1 MIGQLPLFLAVGFC
15 LGLFA
20 SPGVVLLFLAL
31 QGDGG
36 WRVFLGW
43 AILLSL
49 ATLAGV
55 ALLRAVDDPGIG
67 LGLQFA
73 ALVVGAAG
81 GRWFATASAERDK
94 AVFVAAAGLFLAIAA
109 IEYDYRLFGYLNK
122 FSAGGVDLEFAGP
135 ASDKGGDT
143 RVAGA
148 STGPKNDPFS
158 GRNRLNIAIKKLEQ
172 LPDFARRDEKY
183 ARMFSGYDAMLGK
196 YRLTAPAPEPASKQ
210 YQDFYGQFVLP
221 FVQTLEMLHDF
232 HQGEI
237 SGISL
242 DTDVIFA
249 LRKLYESTLFLAP
262 PNGEAKD
269 FVDKLCRRMDALAAE
284 ARLNP
289 DRATEPASCPPP
301 DLPHLTPPLLRD
313 DNASRK
319 YTRTDA
325 YVATAYL
332 AMTSALA
339 EFALDNRERAI
350 ALLDDVVVR
359 GSPFER
365 KLRDAKDDLGK
376 TYAAD
381 DRSAEAFR
389 PCQDLG
395 PNPAALQDCEDATRH
410 LLAMRRQVAR
420 IRMEILE
427 DSIIEVADNPGL
439 LAIRV
444 SLARRGVADMDDVVE
459 KYRGVEAAF
468 DPTGLFD
475 MNAKGEATSCSL
487 KGPGGESRGLAAL
500 WIAAATTFRNNAL
513 DAAAQRPDVVE
524 GHPWLVK
531 TLDVYARQV
540 ESFDADCAGALVR
553 EAGVTLTDRLRAV
566 FLETAAN
573 YWLAKSQRFGAEP
586 EDDAHLRALGVET
599 SAQIDALCQSDRLFQ
614 LTANLLAPATK
625 SDRAADAALDLT
637 ARGNDYTDL
646 PAGYRVRKNLLRG
659 ERLKKQYAA
668 GDVAK
673 ACP

>member
-20 SPGVVLLFLAL
+20 SPGVVLFFLAL

-262 PNGEAKD
+262 PNGEASPRLLAGGAASGASLSLASFSIWRQRVTF
-269 FVDKLCRRMDALAAE
+269 FVCWSSVSANAWPPVPSATKKRSCV
-284 ARLNP
+284 
-289 DRATEPASCPPP
+289 RAGF
-301 DLPHLTPPLLRD
+301 
-313 DNASRK
+313 
-319 YTRTDA
+319 
-325 YVATAYL
+325 ATA
-332 AMTSALA
+332 S
-339 EFALDNRERAI
+339 I
-350 ALLDDVVVR
+350 A
-359 GSPFER
+359 
-365 KLRDAKDDLGK
+365 
-376 TYAAD
+376 
-381 DRSAEAFR
+381 
-389 PCQDLG
+389 
-395 PNPAALQDCEDATRH
+395 
-410 LLAMRRQVAR
+410 RR
-420 IRMEILE
+420 
-427 DSIIEVADNPGL
+427 PGL
-439 LAIRV
+439 QI
-444 SLARRGVADMDDVVE
+444 
-459 KYRGVEAAF
+459 
-468 DPTGLFD
+468 
-475 MNAKGEATSCSL
+475 
-487 KGPGGESRGLAAL
+487 GPGG
-500 WIAAATTFRNNAL
+500 
-513 DAAAQRPDVVE
+513 RPSM
-524 GHPWLVK
+524 
-531 TLDVYARQV
+531 A
-540 ESFDADCAGALVR
+540 
-553 EAGVTLTDRLRAV
+553 
-566 FLETAAN
+566 
-573 YWLAKSQRFGAEP
+573 
-586 EDDAHLRALGVET
+586 
-599 SAQIDALCQSDRLFQ
+599 
-614 LTANLLAPATK
+614 
-625 SDRAADAALDLT
+625 
-637 ARGNDYTDL
+637 
-646 PAGYRVRKNLLRG
+646 
-659 ERLKKQYAA
+659 
-668 GDVAK
+668 
-673 ACP
+673 